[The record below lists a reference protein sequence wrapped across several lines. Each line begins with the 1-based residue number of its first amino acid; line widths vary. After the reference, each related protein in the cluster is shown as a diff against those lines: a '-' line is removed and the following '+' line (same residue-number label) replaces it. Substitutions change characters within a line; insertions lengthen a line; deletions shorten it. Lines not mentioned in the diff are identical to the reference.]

1 MSDDQAADGTQREP
15 TKSPAFNG
23 AFLGIGFVF
32 LILGITQMSDDDG
45 GGVAFLGVGLT
56 FIALAGASGVA
67 SGKRPGP
74 GGPAGP
80 DTSSDGTGTDGPTDR
95 G

>member
-1 MSDDQAADGTQREP
+1 MSDNQSADGTQQEP
-15 TKSPAFNG
+15 AKSPAFNG

-32 LILGITQMSDDDG
+32 LILGITQMSGDDG

-67 SGKRPGP
+67 SAKRPGP
-74 GGPAGP
+74 GGTAGP
-80 DTSSDGTGTDGPTDR
+80 DTSSDGTGTDAPTDR